1 MKPSPTLPTNLP
13 TTQELWSD
21 VLSLAD
27 GRKIVPSLPT
37 PPAIGHNQPAFDDV
51 VAENLRRG
59 LYLTQRDV
67 LINSLRD
74 ARLSHRHRLALASI
88 IEHTNSRD
96 GMAYPGRRA
105 LAQGTVWY
113 DHDDKAQ
120 KKQRSRIAQTMRD
133 L

>member
-27 GRKIVPSLPT
+27 EEPLLLLPT

-74 ARLSHRHRLALASI
+74 ALGSLIGTGWCLLPSLSIRIRGTEWPI
-88 IEHTNSRD
+88 Q
-96 GMAYPGRRA
+96 GGGR
-105 LAQGTVWY
+105 
-113 DHDDKAQ
+113 
-120 KKQRSRIAQTMRD
+120 
-133 L
+133 